1 VMTPQGQMIQY
12 DLSRGK
18 YDVTVETGPSF
29 SSRRQEAAQGMTE
42 FARVVPMAAPLIGD
56 MLAEAQDWPQADKL
70 KERLQALLP
79 PELRPPPMGPDGKP
93 LPPEP
98 PPPPPPDPAMVAMEQ
113 KTALAEKQLEIDKAA
128 AAAKAQLDRQV
139 AEWQRDIDFW
149 KAEQQAELD
158 RQKAVAAKQL
168 ERDVKL
174 GEAAIEAAPDVLKGF
189 EGMGDVAT
197 NLANIAQ
204 TMMAALT
211 APTEVI
217 RDPQTGEI
225 IGSRKQM
232 LPPGA
237 MN

>member
-1 VMTPQGQMIQY
+1 V
-12 DLSRGK
+12 
-18 YDVTVETGPSF
+18 
-29 SSRRQEAAQGMTE
+29 
-42 FARVVPMAAPLIGD
+42 
-56 MLAEAQDWPQADKL
+56 
-70 KERLQALLP
+70 
-79 PELRPPPMGPDGKP
+79 
-93 LPPEP
+93 
-98 PPPPPPDPAMVAMEQ
+98 
-113 KTALAEKQLEIDKAA
+113 
-128 AAAKAQLDRQV
+128 
-139 AEWQRDIDFW
+139 W
-149 KAEQQAELD
+149 KAEQQAQLD
-158 RQKAVAAKQL
+158 RDKAVAAKQL
-168 ERDVKL
+168 ERDVKF
-174 GEAAIEAAPDVLKGF
+174 GEAAVEAAPDVLKGF